1 MESQL
6 RIAALELTPLIPAV
20 RHGVDQMAELD
31 SLYALTNRVLC
42 WNGIPD
48 SGPALDPHGLFTA
61 WLNLQAMRKCVADL
75 TLAAEENRA
84 EYETSLA
91 EFQKRQE
98 YCNEDFYGALS
109 EFARNLVLATE
120 YRRAANNFLLHY
132 SRQEAYYQAL
142 REMAENRKG
151 S

>member
-6 RIAALELTPLIPAV
+6 SIAALELTPLIPAV
-20 RHGVDQMAELD
+20 RQRVDQAAELD
-31 SLYALTNRVLC
+31 SLYILTNRVVC
-42 WNGIPD
+42 WTNIPD

-61 WLNLQAMRKCVADL
+61 WLNLQMMRRCVADL
-75 TLAAEENRA
+75 TLASEEYRA

-98 YCNEDFYGALS
+98 YCNEDFYRALS
-109 EFARNLVLATE
+109 EFARNLVLATQDQG
-120 YRRAANNFLLHY
+120 ATTNFLLHY

-142 REMAENRKG
+142 REMAE
-151 S
+151 